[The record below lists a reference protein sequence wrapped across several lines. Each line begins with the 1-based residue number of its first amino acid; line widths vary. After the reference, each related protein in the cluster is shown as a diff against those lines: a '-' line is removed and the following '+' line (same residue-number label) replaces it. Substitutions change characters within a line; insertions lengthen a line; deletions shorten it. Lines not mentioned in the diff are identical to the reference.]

1 MARTVLDSWAHTFVT
16 DLGSDG
22 AWVPFDRAVFR
33 HRQQLEGFLARGLT
47 YSSLA
52 GAIDRAGGRRP
63 DGRSYTDKQL
73 NTALRRARR
82 YAENSKQASVPAP
95 SPMPEWPRPLRPTD
109 ATERI
114 SARRPGVSSQS
125 SAGGSSPNTV
135 SPLPSHILSGDLD
148 QDLSDEDISAAL
160 ARIRRADP

>member
-1 MARTVLDSWAHTFVT
+1 MARADLDGWAQIFVT

-33 HRQQLEGFLARGLT
+33 HRQQLDSFLARGLT

-63 DGRSYTDKQL
+63 DGRSYTGKQL

-82 YAENSKQASVPAP
+82 YEENSDKTCVPAP
-95 SPMPEWPRPLRPTD
+95 SPMPERQRLQRQTD
-109 ATERI
+109 ATEQI
-114 SARRPGVSSQS
+114 SQRRPHVSFQPE
-125 SAGGSSPNTV
+125 AGNSSPTTV
-135 SPLPSHILSGDLD
+135 SPLPNHTISSDLG
-148 QDLSDEDISAAL
+148 QDLSDDDISAAL
-160 ARIRRADP
+160 AQIRRADP